1 MNFLQPPTFFH
12 ALADAEPGTFYL
24 TDFLVRHFDRLVI
37 EDLKLNTHPTLRD
50 TLFAHYT
57 RVVYLAQTEDAS
69 LVAGAQRAADQLAL
83 PLEVIQTGLG
93 DLQSGDDGAGPALA
107 GQTQKRRASPLYRGW
122 PMQRIDILW
131 RDIPSQVLIKRGRER
146 GKYMLSARF
155 QEAIDRA
162 AMRAGKGGSD
172 AYLDEWRRVTTSIE
186 AEGALEDIAQRLGEE
201 IESQV
206 SDEQLAVLVKQKGSA
221 EVSGMKTVRL
231 WSVRNAGWLKKCYV
245 GTGRHPRPFQ
255 PSAKSHRP

>member
-1 MNFLQPPTFFH
+1 
-12 ALADAEPGTFYL
+12 
-24 TDFLVRHFDRLVI
+24 
-37 EDLKLNTHPTLRD
+37 
-50 TLFAHYT
+50 
-57 RVVYLAQTEDAS
+57 
-69 LVAGAQRAADQLAL
+69 
-83 PLEVIQTGLG
+83 
-93 DLQSGDDGAGPALA
+93 
-107 GQTQKRRASPLYRGW
+107 
-122 PMQRIDILW
+122 MQRIDILW

-206 SDEQLAVLVKQKGSA
+206 SDEQLAVLVKQKGSLPRSANENGQTLVRSQRRLA
-221 EVSGMKTVRL
+221 EKMLR
-231 WSVRNAGWLKKCYV
+231 RA
-245 GTGRHPRPFQ
+245 GRHPRPL
-255 PSAKSHRP
+255 STHC